1 MLERYFQLAARGTS
15 VRTEV
20 LAGITT
26 FLTMAYIVLVN
37 PAILGQT
44 GMPVA
49 GVAAATCL
57 AAAVGCLLMG
67 LLANYPIALAPGMGL
82 NAYFAFTVVGAMG
95 VPWQTALG
103 LVFISGVAFLVLTFA
118 GVRQLIVSAIPKS
131 LFAAIAAGIGV
142 FIAFIGLRSAGL
154 VAPNEG
160 TLVGLGDLKSP
171 TALLAV
177 LGLVIIAAL
186 QVLRIRAGILIG
198 IVATTL
204 VGWLL
209 GLAILS
215 ILMVLKVRGAI
226 FIGIVATAVLGWVL
240 GLATWNPQPYSLEE
254 MTGTA
259 LKLDIPGAF
268 GVGGGTLGLAL
279 LEILFVFLFV
289 DLFDNV
295 GTLVAV
301 SKRAGLMQPDG
312 SIPRLNRIL
321 FADAGATIVGSLA
334 GTSTVVSY
342 IESASGVSAGGRT
355 GLTAVVVGL
364 LFLATLFVAPWVQL
378 IPAAATAPA
387 LILVGAMMMA
397 PLAEIDWEDPIV
409 GIPAFL
415 TLVTIP
421 LTFSIANGLAIGVL
435 AYAALKL
442 VARKVERGD
451 WLLYGLAVLVLARF
465 AYMAAG

>member
-1 MLERYFQLAARGTS
+1 MSFLEKTFQLRERGTS
-15 VRTEV
+15 VQTEV
-20 LAGITT
+20 LAGATT

-37 PAILGQT
+37 PAILSTT
-44 GMPVA
+44 GMPLA

-57 AAAVGCLLMG
+57 AAGIGCLLMG
-67 LLANYPIALAPGMGL
+67 FLANYPIALAPGMGL

-103 LVFISGVAFLVLTFA
+103 LVFISGVLFFLLTLA
-118 GVRQLIVSAIPKS
+118 GVRQLIVSAIPRA
-131 LFAAIAAGIGV
+131 LFSAIAAGIGL
-142 FIAFIGLRSAGL
+142 FIAFIGLRGAGL
-154 VAPNEG
+154 VVANPA
-160 TLVGLGDLKSP
+160 TLVSLGDIHAS
-171 TALLAV
+171 TTLLA
-177 LGLVIIAAL
+177 
-186 QVLRIRAGILIG
+186 
-198 IVATTL
+198 
-204 VGWLL
+204 LL

-226 FIGIVATAVLGWVL
+226 FIGIVATAILGWVL

-301 SKRAGLMQPDG
+301 SKKAGLMRPDG
-312 SIPRLNRIL
+312 TIPRLNRIL
-321 FADAGATIVGSLA
+321 FADAGATVAGSLA

-355 GLTAVVVGL
+355 GLTAVITGL
-364 LFLATLFVAPWVQL
+364 LFLATLFVAPWAQV

-387 LILVGAMMMA
+387 LILVGGMMMG
-397 PLAEIDWEDPIV
+397 PLTEIDWDDPV
-409 GIPAFL
+409 AAIPAFL

-421 LTFSIANGLAIGVL
+421 LTFSIANGLAFDVI
-435 AYAALKL
+435 AYAVMKL
-442 VARKVERGD
+442 ASPRIRRAD
-451 WLLYGLAVLVLARF
+451 WLLFALAALFLARF
-465 AYMAAG
+465 VYMAVEG

>member
-1 MLERYFQLAARGTS
+1 VSVLEKTFQLRERGTS

-20 LAGITT
+20 LAGATT

-37 PAILGQT
+37 PSILGTT

-57 AAAVGCLLMG
+57 AAGVGCLLMG
-67 LLANYPIALAPGMGL
+67 FLANYPIALAPGMGL

-103 LVFISGVAFLVLTFA
+103 LVFISGVLFIVLTVA
-118 GVRQLIVSAIPKS
+118 GVRQLIVSAIPRA
-131 LFAAIAAGIGV
+131 LFSAIAAGIGL
-142 FIAFIGLRSAGL
+142 FIAFIGLRGAGL
-154 VAPNEG
+154 VVGNPA
-160 TLVGLGDLKSP
+160 TLVTLGDVHAP
-171 TALLAV
+171 ATLLA
-177 LGLVIIAAL
+177 
-186 QVLRIRAGILIG
+186 
-198 IVATTL
+198 
-204 VGWLL
+204 LL

-215 ILMVLKVRGAI
+215 VLLVLKVRGAI

-240 GLATWNPQPYSLEE
+240 GLATWAPQPYSLDE

-259 LKLDIPGAF
+259 LKLDIPAALGI
-268 GVGGGTLGLAL
+268 GGHGFGLAL

-301 SKRAGLMQPDG
+301 SKKAGLMRPDG

-321 FADAGATIVGSLA
+321 FADAGATVVGSLA

-355 GLTAVVVGL
+355 GLTAVVTGL
-364 LFLATLFVAPWVQL
+364 LFLATLFVAPWAQV

-387 LILVGAMMMA
+387 LILVGAMMMG
-397 PLAEIDWEDPIV
+397 PLTEIDWDDPV
-409 GIPAFL
+409 VAIPAFL

-421 LTFSIANGLAIGVL
+421 LTFSIANGLAFGVI
-435 AYAALKL
+435 AYAVLKL
-442 VARKVERGD
+442 ASRRVAKAD
-451 WLLYGLAVLVLARF
+451 WLLFALAALFIARF
-465 AYMAAG
+465 VYMAVEG